1 MRPSMGL
8 DGLTLFLRSEVRCA
22 SLTVARLPAHFALF
36 PGVSFSPR
44 YFFSMIQDK
53 FHGVTFPFF
62 FSGGLFLQDCS
73 TVIGLVQ
80 RLSLIMLL

>member
-1 MRPSMGL
+1 MGL

-22 SLTVARLPAHFALF
+22 SLAVARVPAPFALS

-44 YFFSMIQDK
+44 YSSFSMIHDK
-53 FHGVTFPFF
+53 FHGVTFPLF